1 MAVEIVVDDHPSKH
15 NFFQIERSCRVP
27 RISPRRI
34 IGGGGG
40 ERTEAGYRALL
51 LKAGLRLTRVISTP
65 GTSAIIEA
73 TRLN

>member
-1 MAVEIVVDDHPSKH
+1 M
-15 NFFQIERSCRVP
+15 P
-27 RISPRRI
+27 RISARRI
-34 IGGGGG
+34 IGGGGR